1 MEIWRVRL
9 PERFYLPRPT
19 REGGEVRDAVPWEAA
34 ADYVTDGERYG
45 VLFHDG
51 RVWWFETG
59 REERFRRDFEG
70 VDLDA
75 LVEGLH
81 EYARQRRGL
90 ESAWSEDMEAL
101 ERVRREADPEAFRYV
116 WKWKQRL
123 PDRFGRPCRIVG
135 AEVGI
140 ASVEVEFEDG
150 FRVTAPRTAV
160 RRAPRPE
167 SAGTEPPA

>member
-9 PERFYLPRPT
+9 PERFYLPRHT
-19 REGGEVRDAVPWEAA
+19 REGGEIRDAVPWDEA

-45 VLFHDG
+45 VLFRDG
-51 RVWWFETG
+51 RVWWFTPDRAEQ
-59 REERFRRDFEG
+59 FRRDFEG

-75 LVEGLH
+75 LIAGLQQ
-81 EYARQRRGL
+81 YIRQRSRL
-90 ESAWSEDMEAL
+90 ESSWSEDIEAL
-101 ERVRREADPEAFRYV
+101 ERLRREADSLAFRYA
-116 WKWKQRL
+116 WQWKQLL
-123 PDRFGRPCRIVG
+123 PERFGQSCRIVG

-160 RRAPRPE
+160 RRSR
-167 SAGTEPPA
+167 SATT